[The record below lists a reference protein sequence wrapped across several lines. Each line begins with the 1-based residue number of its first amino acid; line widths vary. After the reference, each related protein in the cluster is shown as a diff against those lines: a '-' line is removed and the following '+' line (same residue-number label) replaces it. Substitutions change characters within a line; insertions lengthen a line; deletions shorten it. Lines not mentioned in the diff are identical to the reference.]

1 MTGEGTTAPESRLSV
16 IARALSNTRLRRV
29 LLAYLLFN
37 IAEWASWIALL
48 VWAYGQDG
56 VGGASVIALAQ
67 LVPAA
72 LLAPTA
78 AMLLDR
84 LPRTRALAA
93 GYAIQSVTF
102 LTVGLALL
110 TSAPYT
116 VVLVAAAVSAVAV
129 TMTRPVHNTLLP
141 EISATTSD
149 LTAGNAA
156 SGIVEAAA
164 TFLGPLVSGVLIVLW
179 GPGILLVLLG
189 VASVVSVALTRGLG
203 SATIW
208 VRQHDR
214 SGAGAFR
221 DVIANPAARL
231 LTVLIAFEYA
241 LVGMMDILL
250 VVLALDL
257 LDMAESGPG
266 LLNSAAGIGGLV
278 GSALTVLLVGRRRL
292 APAVVA
298 GAVVAGVP
306 IALAAAAY
314 SPTIAFVLIA
324 AFGAGKLFYDVASR
338 TLMQRLLPDSLLT
351 AGFGMQEST
360 MMAGLAVGV
369 LLAPL
374 LVSMAGARGAFVIAG
389 AFLPLAGL
397 AAWRSLSR
405 LDAEATV
412 PGAVYDLLQRVPL
425 LAVLRPR
432 VVERLARDV
441 VTLSEPA
448 GAVLVREGD
457 AGEHFFVIET
467 GRAAVSRGDEHLREL
482 GPGDWFGELALLR
495 DAPRSATVTS
505 LSEITVAVLGR
516 EPFLTAVTGAPQSL
530 EAASDHSRRYRD
542 IQGEQ

>member
-1 MTGEGTTAPESRLSV
+1 MTSEGTPAPESRWSV
-16 IARALSNTRLRRV
+16 ITRALSNTRLRRA
-29 LLAYLLFN
+29 LLAYLVFN

-78 AMLLDR
+78 AMLLGR
-84 LPRTRALAA
+84 LPRAKALTT
-93 GYAIQSVTF
+93 GYAIQAVTF
-102 LTVGLALL
+102 LVLGLALVWA
-110 TSAPYT
+110 SYP
-116 VVLVAAAVSAVAV
+116 VVLVAAAVSAVAI
-129 TMTRPVHNTLLP
+129 TLTRPVHNTLLP

-179 GPGILLVLLG
+179 GPGSLLVLLS
-189 VASVVSVALTRGLG
+189 VASLGSVALTTGLG
-203 SATIW
+203 SETTRA
-208 VRQHDR
+208 RQHHQ
-214 SGAGAFR
+214 SGTGAFR

-257 LDMAESGPG
+257 LEMAESGPG

-314 SPTIAFVLIA
+314 SPTVAFVLIA
-324 AFGAGKLFYDVASR
+324 VFGAGKLFYDVASR
-338 TLMQRLLPDSLLT
+338 TLMQRSLPDSLLT

-360 MMAGLAVGV
+360 MMAGLAVGA

-374 LVSMAGARGAFVIAG
+374 LVAMAGARGAFVVAG

-397 AAWRSLSR
+397 AAWRLLTR

-425 LAVLRPR
+425 LAVLAPR
-432 VVERLARDV
+432 VVERLAREV
-441 VTLSEPA
+441 VIMSEPP
-448 GAVLVREGD
+448 GAVLVREGEP
-457 AGEHFFVIET
+457 GEQFFVIET
-467 GRAAVSRGDEHLREL
+467 GTVAVRQGDDLLREL

-530 EAASDHSRRYRD
+530 EAATDHSRRYRD
-542 IQGEQ
+542 LPGEQ